1 MEAPHTDKHTL
12 WLGGSFLIVALA
24 VGFVSKYIF
33 HLGVVR
39 LMPVEDYGV
48 FALIES
54 IIMIAALITASA
66 FPWVVAREIAGAGRK
81 PLKAGLAGNVSIA
94 LIIFIALIV
103 TILMRRFDLD
113 LTEQIVIAAVGAI
126 LFFTSV
132 SNVLQGALI
141 GNFRFGLLA
150 LVRSSNPFIQ
160 AIVSIA
166 LAITGF
172 GLAGVTIGYVAGS
185 GVAVLIGII
194 ACWRL
199 ILSGGSWFD
208 KKIFLGAI
216 PLLIGALGIQL
227 IFQVDQ
233 IGVAFFSTEY
243 MSAQYRAARLLAG
256 IPFFATLAL
265 VGVLYP
271 YVASL
276 RDKSEDFTV
285 VVSKF
290 LLHVFFISLPYFLLL
305 GLVPDFILGIVLPD
319 NYIGAHEALTI
330 LAPAASVLCLGL
342 VLSAALQA
350 SGRPVIV
357 AVAISTGLV
366 FQMILVRLLVPML
379 GLSGAALGTLTG
391 ATISLMSIVVLGRI
405 SFGLGTDYSSWLVL
419 KAVFLGLALGVVMAV
434 TSTMDTV
441 PSVIVIGLSTV
452 VYYAMLIKFK
462 VVDRRTLLF
471 WRMGRGRLT

>member
-1 MEAPHTDKHTL
+1 MEAPQTNRHTL
-12 WLGGSFLIVALA
+12 WMGGSFLIAALA
-24 VGFVSKYIF
+24 IGFVSKYIF
-33 HLGVVR
+33 HLSVVR

-54 IIMIAALITASA
+54 IIMIVALITASA

-81 PLKAGLAGNVSIA
+81 PLKAGLAGNVSIS
-94 LIIFIALIV
+94 LIIFIVLIV
-103 TILMRRFDLD
+103 TILVRRFELD
-113 LTEQIVIAAVGAI
+113 LTEQIVIASVGAI
-126 LFFTSV
+126 LFLTSV

-150 LVRSSNPFIQ
+150 LVRSSNPLIQ

-185 GVAVLIGII
+185 GVAVLIGMT

-208 KKIFLGAI
+208 QNVFLGAI

-233 IGVAFFSTEY
+233 IGVALFSTEY

-276 RDKSEDFTV
+276 KDKSKDFTI

-305 GLVPDFILGIVLPD
+305 GVVPDFILGIVLPD
-319 NYIGAHEALTI
+319 NYIGAQEALTI

-350 SGRPVIV
+350 SGRTVIV

-366 FQMILVRLLVPML
+366 FQMILVRVLVPSI
-379 GLSGAALGTLTG
+379 GLSGAAVGTLTG
-391 ATISLMSIVVLGRI
+391 ASVSLISIVVFGRI
-405 SFGLGTDYSSWLVL
+405 SLGLGPDYSFWLLL
-419 KAVFLGLALGVVMAV
+419 KAAFLGLALGVAMIVA
-434 TSTMDTV
+434 STIEPL
-441 PSVIVIGLSTV
+441 PSVIVIALSTM
-452 VYYAMLIKFK
+452 VYYGMLIKFNI
-462 VVDRRTLLF
+462 VDRRTLLF
-471 WRMGRGRLT
+471 WRASRVV